1 MKKALLALFAIA
13 TVTAASAFAADKT
26 DVPAPVVD
34 NGVRPP
40 MERDRGPLPPF
51 PPQLPPHRPVLF
63 SATVATDTPAET
75 INKLTA
81 LIPAGQAK
89 HYEVHV
95 EVVPVGEEPTDNSQ
109 RRSTL
114 SSVSNKKTA
123 AYRGSFCLSYLQ
135 LSS

>member
-26 DVPAPVVD
+26 DVPAPVID

-51 PPQLPPHRPVLF
+51 PLHRPVLF

-95 EVVPVGEEPTDNSQ
+95 EVVPVGEGTDRQ
-109 RRSTL
+109 
-114 SSVSNKKTA
+114 
-123 AYRGSFCLSYLQ
+123 
-135 LSS
+135 

>member
-81 LIPAGQAK
+81 LIPPAVRNTTKCTLRWCRLAR
-89 HYEVHV
+89 
-95 EVVPVGEEPTDNSQ
+95 EPTDNSPKEIYAVICQ
-109 RRSTL
+109 
-114 SSVSNKKTA
+114 
-123 AYRGSFCLSYLQ
+123 Q
-135 LSS
+135 

>member
-1 MKKALLALFAIA
+1 MKKAMTALFAIA
-13 TVTAASAFAADKT
+13 AVAAASAFAADKT
-26 DVPAPVVD
+26 DGPAPAVD
-34 NGVRPP
+34 NGARPP
-40 MERDRGPLPPF
+40 LEMGRGPLPPF

-95 EVVPVGEEPTDNSQ
+95 EVVPVGEGTDRQ
-109 RRSTL
+109 
-114 SSVSNKKTA
+114 
-123 AYRGSFCLSYLQ
+123 
-135 LSS
+135 

>member
-1 MKKALLALFAIA
+1 PPL
-13 TVTAASAFAADKT
+13 VP
-26 DVPAPVVD
+26 PAPACRIKNPPPGPLSVKR
-34 NGVRPP
+34 GPPPP

-51 PPQLPPHRPVLF
+51 PPQLLPHRPVLF

-95 EVVPVGEEPTDNSQ
+95 EVVPVGEGTDRQ
-109 RRSTL
+109 
-114 SSVSNKKTA
+114 
-123 AYRGSFCLSYLQ
+123 
-135 LSS
+135 

>member
-1 MKKALLALFAIA
+1 MPDEKALLALFAIA

-26 DVPAPVVD
+26 DVRRLSSITSPPAD
-34 NGVRPP
+34 G
-40 MERDRGPLPPF
+40 EDRGPLPPF

-81 LIPAGQAK
+81 LIPAGRAK

-95 EVVPVGEEPTDNSQ
+95 EVVPVGEGTDRQ
-109 RRSTL
+109 
-114 SSVSNKKTA
+114 
-123 AYRGSFCLSYLQ
+123 
-135 LSS
+135 

>member
-26 DVPAPVVD
+26 DV
-34 NGVRPP
+34 
-40 MERDRGPLPPF
+40 
-51 PPQLPPHRPVLF
+51 PPHRPVLF

-95 EVVPVGEEPTDNSQ
+95 EVVPVGEGTDRQ
-109 RRSTL
+109 
-114 SSVSNKKTA
+114 
-123 AYRGSFCLSYLQ
+123 
-135 LSS
+135 

>member
-51 PPQLPPHRPVLF
+51 PPQLLPHRPVLF

-89 HYEVHV
+89 HYEREITHRRIAPGIVFHAALRAL
-95 EVVPVGEEPTDNSQ
+95 GKRCAAGLRQ
-109 RRSTL
+109 RG
-114 SSVSNKKTA
+114 A
-123 AYRGSFCLSYLQ
+123 Q
-135 LSS
+135 LIAGFVK

>member
-51 PPQLPPHRPVLF
+51 PPQLLPHRPVLF

-81 LIPAGQAK
+81 LIPAGRANTTKCTLRWCRLARNRQTIAQ
-89 HYEVHV
+89 
-95 EVVPVGEEPTDNSQ
+95 GI
-109 RRSTL
+109 STL
-114 SSVSNKKTA
+114 SSVSNKKAA
-123 AYRGSFCLSYLQ
+123 AYRGSFYILLQ

>member
-1 MKKALLALFAIA
+1 MKKALLDLFAIA

-26 DVPAPVVD
+26 DVPAPVID

-51 PPQLPPHRPVLF
+51 PPHRPVLF

-95 EVVPVGEEPTDNSQ
+95 EVVPVGEGTDRQ
-109 RRSTL
+109 
-114 SSVSNKKTA
+114 
-123 AYRGSFCLSYLQ
+123 
-135 LSS
+135 

>member
-51 PPQLPPHRPVLF
+51 PPQLLPHRPVLF

-81 LIPAGQAK
+81 LIPASQAK

-95 EVVPVGEEPTDNSQ
+95 EVVPVGEGTDRQ
-109 RRSTL
+109 
-114 SSVSNKKTA
+114 
-123 AYRGSFCLSYLQ
+123 
-135 LSS
+135 

>member
-26 DVPAPVVD
+26 DVPAPVID

-51 PPQLPPHRPVLF
+51 PPHRPAPF

-95 EVVPVGEEPTDNSQ
+95 EVVPVGEGTDRQ
-109 RRSTL
+109 
-114 SSVSNKKTA
+114 
-123 AYRGSFCLSYLQ
+123 
-135 LSS
+135 

>member
-1 MKKALLALFAIA
+1 MKSLLALFAIA
-13 TVTAASAFAADKT
+13 TITAASAFAADKT
-26 DVPAPVVD
+26 DVPAPVID

-40 MERDRGPLPPF
+40 MREGSWPLPPF
-51 PPQLPPHRPVLF
+51 HRCKLPPHRPVLF

-95 EVVPVGEEPTDNSQ
+95 EVVPVGEGTDRQ
-109 RRSTL
+109 
-114 SSVSNKKTA
+114 
-123 AYRGSFCLSYLQ
+123 
-135 LSS
+135 

>member
-26 DVPAPVVD
+26 DVPAPVID

-40 MERDRGPLPPF
+40 MEMDRGPLPPF

-95 EVVPVGEEPTDNSQ
+95 KVDGFNF
-109 RRSTL
+109 
-114 SSVSNKKTA
+114 
-123 AYRGSFCLSYLQ
+123 GSFVVAVIGALVVLFIYRKVRS
-135 LSS
+135 

>member
-1 MKKALLALFAIA
+1 
-13 TVTAASAFAADKT
+13 
-26 DVPAPVVD
+26 
-34 NGVRPP
+34 

-51 PPQLPPHRPVLF
+51 PPQLLPHRPVLF

-81 LIPAGQAK
+81 LIPAGRAK

-95 EVVPVGEEPTDNSQ
+95 EVVPVGEEPTDNSPGI
-109 RRSTL
+109 STL
-114 SSVSNKKTA
+114 SSVSNKSCRISRQLLCT
-123 AYRGSFCLSYLQ
+123 YLQ

>member
-34 NGVRPP
+34 NGVR
-40 MERDRGPLPPF
+40 RRWRGIVAPAPF
-51 PPQLPPHRPVLF
+51 PPQLLPHRPVLF

-95 EVVPVGEEPTDNSQ
+95 EVVPVGEGTDRQ
-109 RRSTL
+109 
-114 SSVSNKKTA
+114 
-123 AYRGSFCLSYLQ
+123 
-135 LSS
+135 

>member
-34 NGVRPP
+34 NGV
-40 MERDRGPLPPF
+40 
-51 PPQLPPHRPVLF
+51 RPVLF

-95 EVVPVGEEPTDNSQ
+95 EVVPVGEGTDRQ
-109 RRSTL
+109 
-114 SSVSNKKTA
+114 
-123 AYRGSFCLSYLQ
+123 
-135 LSS
+135 

>member
-51 PPQLPPHRPVLF
+51 PPQLLPHRPVLF

-95 EVVPVGEEPTDNSQ
+95 EVVPVGGNRQTIAQ
-109 RRSTL
+109 GISTL
-114 SSVSNKKTA
+114 SSVSNKKAA
-123 AYRGSFCLSYLQ
+123 AYRGSFYVLIYS
-135 LSS
+135 

>member
-51 PPQLPPHRPVLF
+51 PPQLPPHKPVLF

-95 EVVPVGEEPTDNSQ
+95 EVVPVGEGTDRQ
-109 RRSTL
+109 
-114 SSVSNKKTA
+114 
-123 AYRGSFCLSYLQ
+123 
-135 LSS
+135 